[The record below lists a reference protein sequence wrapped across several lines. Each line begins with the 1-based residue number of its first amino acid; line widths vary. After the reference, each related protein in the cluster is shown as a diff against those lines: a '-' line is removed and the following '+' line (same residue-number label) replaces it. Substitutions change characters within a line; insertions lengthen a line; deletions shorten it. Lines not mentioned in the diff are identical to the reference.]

1 LLRGSWQPTSFRAA
15 ILEQLGTLRAAA
27 YGDSLVEI
35 PIFCGFVGARVSST
49 FDSGGAVAR
58 PYVGGLQ
65 DTVFDSADR
74 LGNDARFVHSGFVLE
89 LPHRWKF
96 AYLDEPPR
104 SRIVAGD
111 ALASDDPSEAEE
123 FGRIRE
129 WASCLAIAVASP
141 QVGRRLRPHVLA
153 TEAPLEPVPEL
164 ICVYNADPLDGSRS
178 FHFSRPWPHVDSA
191 TTQLERSH
199 LERARELA
207 GIGDGSVRVAIRRI
221 NASLVRPRLW
231 EDALLDAVIGWEA
244 LAGER
249 GAAVKMMTSAVIA
262 RLVADEGVE
271 DQVRAKVQKIYE
283 TRNPV
288 VHGAEVKDSARVR
301 VAADAATRVAIV
313 ALNALVDER
322 KDLLGVTNRVERL
335 FLRRDHQ

>member
-1 LLRGSWQPTSFRAA
+1 
-15 ILEQLGTLRAAA
+15 
-27 YGDSLVEI
+27 
-35 PIFCGFVGARVSST
+35 
-49 FDSGGAVAR
+49 
-58 PYVGGLQ
+58 
-65 DTVFDSADR
+65 
-74 LGNDARFVHSGFVLE
+74 
-89 LPHRWKF
+89 
-96 AYLDEPPR
+96 
-104 SRIVAGD
+104 
-111 ALASDDPSEAEE
+111 
-123 FGRIRE
+123 
-129 WASCLAIAVASP
+129 
-141 QVGRRLRPHVLA
+141 
-153 TEAPLEPVPEL
+153 
-164 ICVYNADPLDGSRS
+164 
-178 FHFSRPWPHVDSA
+178 VDSA